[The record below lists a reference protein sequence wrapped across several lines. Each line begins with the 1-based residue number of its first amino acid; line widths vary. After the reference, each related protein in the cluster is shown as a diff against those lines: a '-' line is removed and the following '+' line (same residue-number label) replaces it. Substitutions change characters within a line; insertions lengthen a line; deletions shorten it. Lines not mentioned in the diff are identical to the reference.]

1 MKAPGFKKWFARL
14 PALNQPQRLR
24 VLHALR
30 PAVGLAHIV
39 ALIEQVRSADRRC
52 PRCQS
57 VHWQRHGHANN
68 LQRYRCR
75 DCGRTFND
83 LTATPLARLRLREK
97 WADYLQALLASKPVR
112 GAADQAG
119 VHRNT
124 AFRWRHRFL
133 QRVKD
138 DRPRRLCGI
147 VEADEMFMLES
158 QKGSRQLDRPARKRG
173 GAAHKRGISRELD
186 CILVM
191 RDRAG
196 QTADAVTGRGPL
208 TLRQAERHLLP
219 LLERQALLVT
229 DANATYR
236 SLARKHGIA
245 HQAVNLRAGERV
257 RAASAGA
264 IHVQNV
270 NAYHQRLREWI
281 ARFHGVASRYL
292 PNYLGWRR
300 ALDGQRIASAE
311 QLLCIA
317 IKPINSLR

>member
-30 PAVGLAHIV
+30 PAAGLAHIV

-83 LTATPLARLRLREK
+83 LTATPLARLRLRE
-97 WADYLQALLASKPVR
+97 
-112 GAADQAG
+112 
-119 VHRNT
+119 
-124 AFRWRHRFL
+124 
-133 QRVKD
+133 
-138 DRPRRLCGI
+138 
-147 VEADEMFMLES
+147 
-158 QKGSRQLDRPARKRG
+158 
-173 GAAHKRGISRELD
+173 
-186 CILVM
+186 
-191 RDRAG
+191 
-196 QTADAVTGRGPL
+196 
-208 TLRQAERHLLP
+208 
-219 LLERQALLVT
+219 
-229 DANATYR
+229 
-236 SLARKHGIA
+236 
-245 HQAVNLRAGERV
+245 
-257 RAASAGA
+257 
-264 IHVQNV
+264 
-270 NAYHQRLREWI
+270 WI

-292 PNYLGWRR
+292 PNYLGWRQ

-311 QLLCIA
+311 QLLCIS